1 NIDIESETIAC
12 CNWALTRASFI
23 Y

>member
-1 NIDIESETIAC
+1 VGKC